1 MSEKEE
7 ILKELK
13 DAFPLFEIEMLSTE
27 QRGNKSL
34 IVVKGFSQNGN
45 IDDWYSRTVYPIWW
59 EMISILD
66 NYKRG
71 LRSFRLLFVRGN
83 QFMLHSPNVD
93 CGDVFREFKELL
105 YKDISGYDSMQR
117 YVGECRDIN
126 ELLEYLTT
134 TQIWF

>member
-1 MSEKEE
+1 MRYRPYYYTNKLLITKNIIIMSEKEE

-59 EMISILD
+59 EMISI
-66 NYKRG
+66 
-71 LRSFRLLFVRGN
+71 
-83 QFMLHSPNVD
+83 
-93 CGDVFREFKELL
+93 
-105 YKDISGYDSMQR
+105 
-117 YVGECRDIN
+117 
-126 ELLEYLTT
+126 
-134 TQIWF
+134 